1 MIKYLLKTE
10 VQYLLFPKFCVHYS
24 HKGKWTFK
32 SIFYQ
37 KSGNQ
42 EFVEGLNT
50 WQLECI
56 ISQHHF
62 LQWRLRPVLPS
73 ASLVLAFSLF
83 SAYRQAWLHQPL
95 LYDSFNQLKQFSSV
109 HPISSLYLCTSG
121 SYKLNHKKEE
131 PLGCKIKSGW
141 LESCPEANLPLIT
154 GV

>member
-1 MIKYLLKTE
+1 MKTE
-10 VQYLLFPKFCVHYS
+10 VQYLLFPKFRVHYS

-42 EFVEGLNT
+42 ECGRFEYLAT
-50 WQLECI
+50 WVY
-56 ISQHHF
+56 HF
-62 LQWRLRPVLPS
+62 STPFFTVKTQTC
-73 ASLVLAFSLF
+73 AAFCSLGLAFSLF

-121 SYKLNHKKEE
+121 SYKLNHRKEE

-141 LESCPEANLPLIT
+141 LESCPETNLPLIT